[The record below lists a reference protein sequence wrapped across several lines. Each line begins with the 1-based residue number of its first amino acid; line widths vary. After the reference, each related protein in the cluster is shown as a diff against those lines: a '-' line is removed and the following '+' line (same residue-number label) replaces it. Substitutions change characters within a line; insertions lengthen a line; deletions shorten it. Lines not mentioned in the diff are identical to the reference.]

1 MNGQNRRD
9 PGYGKG
15 THEIDEVLVDAL
27 DLAARL
33 RATFEAP
40 DYKPP
45 LLPPVAL
52 QLLALS
58 QRPNAAVGEMAD
70 LLEKDPLL
78 AARVLKLV
86 RSPLYLSESPIRSIK
101 QAIVRLGLG
110 TMRDL
115 VMEAAFGARILKVPG
130 YSEALEKLRR
140 HSIAVAHL
148 SRVVGRYTPME
159 AEFAFLCG
167 LLHDVGFACSLLA
180 LADSRGGPRPDLA
193 FAWPVVDGMHEEA
206 SGLIAR
212 LWNLPPEVQHVVSHH
227 HQIVLQGYVHPLC
240 AVVCLGDHLADELG
254 FQVSD
259 EEAGLRLDVSG
270 EATLARARA
279 ELRLGDPQL
288 ELIGKD
294 AKAVVAQLKFAQ

>member
-1 MNGQNRRD
+1 MFLHMVRLPWARVTSGVKPAGVERSGGGAHHRRRSRGEPPPDGRPCPRASVRRRRRPGRVAGRGHARGRWPQALLRCDQHARERPEPMNGQNRRD

-15 THEIDEVLVDAL
+15 THEIDEVLVDAQ
-27 DLAARL
+27 DLVARL

-101 QAIVRLGLG
+101 QAIVRLGLS

-115 VMEAAFGARILKVPG
+115 VMEAA
-130 YSEALEKLRR
+130 
-140 HSIAVAHL
+140 
-148 SRVVGRYTPME
+148 
-159 AEFAFLCG
+159 
-167 LLHDVGFACSLLA
+167 
-180 LADSRGGPRPDLA
+180 
-193 FAWPVVDGMHEEA
+193 
-206 SGLIAR
+206 
-212 LWNLPPEVQHVVSHH
+212 
-227 HQIVLQGYVHPLC
+227 
-240 AVVCLGDHLADELG
+240 
-254 FQVSD
+254 
-259 EEAGLRLDVSG
+259 
-270 EATLARARA
+270 
-279 ELRLGDPQL
+279 
-288 ELIGKD
+288 
-294 AKAVVAQLKFAQ
+294 